1 MNKFKGNPPE
11 SMPDLMPVLSRGKHR
26 NPRSGACFMEFASYL
41 AGESWTDHPACTH
54 PLLASLARMVN
65 DCTSDTA
72 RARLVP
78 LIPSVIGLNGD
89 NPQVRLLIALR
100 AAASA
105 LPVTSADHQRALAV
119 GILNCERH
127 LTHTDGEL
135 SDDIAGR
142 IRTAFDSA
150 PETERWAR
158 EFISSMG
165 SWTRS
170 KFTDRT
176 AETIIRVSVQGI
188 AEACTPDPDGQLY
201 ALLSGAIEDCT
212 AALAPTRSA
221 EKMLHGEPVA
231 QANPVRTE
239 PVRTHTAHV

>member
-1 MNKFKGNPPE
+1 MNMLKGNVPD

-41 AGESWTDHPACTH
+41 AGESWSDHPACTH
-54 PLLASLARMVN
+54 PLLASVARMVN

-78 LIPSVIGLNGD
+78 LIPSVIGLRGD
-89 NPQVRLLIALR
+89 NTKVRLLIALR
-100 AAASA
+100 AATAA

-127 LTHTDGEL
+127 LTEADG
-135 SDDIAGR
+135 SVPVDIALR
-142 IRTAFDSA
+142 IRRAFDAA
-150 PETERWAR
+150 PATERWAR
-158 EFISSMG
+158 EFIASMG
-165 SWTRS
+165 SWSRS

-188 AEACTPDPDGQLY
+188 AEACVPDPDDRLY
-201 ALLSGAIEDCT
+201 ALLAGAIDDCT
-212 AALAPTRSA
+212 LVLTRESEARPATPTAEPTPAAPPQRVKA
-221 EKMLHGEPVA
+221 EHA
-231 QANPVRTE
+231 AR
-239 PVRTHTAHV
+239 R

>member
-1 MNKFKGNPPE
+1 MNMLKGNVPD

-41 AGESWTDHPACTH
+41 AGEAWSDHPACTH
-54 PLLASLARMVN
+54 PLLASVARMVN

-78 LIPSVIGLNGD
+78 LIPPVIGLRGD
-89 NPQVRLLIALR
+89 NARVRLLIALR
-100 AAASA
+100 AATSA

-127 LTHTDGEL
+127 LTEADGMIP
-135 SDDIAGR
+135 DDVALR
-142 IRTAFDSA
+142 IRTAFDAA
-150 PETERWAR
+150 PTTERWAR

-165 SWTRS
+165 SWSRS

-188 AEACTPDPDGQLY
+188 AEACVPDPDGQLY
-201 ALLSGAIEDCT
+201 DLLAGAIDDCT
-212 AALAPTRSA
+212 MVLTPEPATRPATPTAEPTHVAPANRARSKDAARL
-221 EKMLHGEPVA
+221 
-231 QANPVRTE
+231 
-239 PVRTHTAHV
+239 

>member
-1 MNKFKGNPPE
+1 MNMLKGNVPD

-41 AGESWTDHPACTH
+41 AGEAWSDHPACTH

-78 LIPSVIGLNGD
+78 LIPSVIGLRGD
-89 NPQVRLLIALR
+89 NGRVRLLIALR
-100 AAASA
+100 AATSA

-127 LTHTDGEL
+127 LTEADGSI
-135 SDDIAGR
+135 SDDLAGR
-142 IRTAFDSA
+142 IRTSFDAA

-158 EFISSMG
+158 EFIASMG
-165 SWTRS
+165 SWSRS

-188 AEACTPDPDGQLY
+188 AEACVPDPDGELFE
-201 ALLSGAIEDCT
+201 LLAGEIDDCT
-212 AALAPTRSA
+212 TVLAPAA
-221 EKMLHGEPVA
+221 EARPAMPTAEPMHVA
-231 QANPVRTE
+231 PAHRAKAE
-239 PVRTHTAHV
+239 HTARR

>member
-1 MNKFKGNPPE
+1 MNLLKGNVPD
-11 SMPDLMPVLSRGKHR
+11 SLPDLMPVLSRGKHR

-41 AGESWTDHPACTH
+41 AGESWSDHPSCTH

-78 LIPSVIGLNGD
+78 LIPSVIGLRGD
-89 NPQVRLLIALR
+89 SARVRLLIAVR
-100 AAASA
+100 AATSA
-105 LPVTSADHQRALAV
+105 LPITSADHQRALAV

-127 LTHTDGEL
+127 LTETDGPIPDDL
-135 SDDIAGR
+135 SAR
-142 IRTAFDSA
+142 IRQSFDAA

-158 EFISSMG
+158 EFIASMG
-165 SWTRS
+165 SWSRS

-188 AEACTPDPDGQLY
+188 AEACAPDPDGQLY
-201 ALLSGAIEDCT
+201 DLLAAAIDDCRSV
-212 AALAPTRSA
+212 LAPEGRRS
-221 EKMLHGEPVA
+221 MPTGEPTRVA
-231 QANPVRTE
+231 PAHRA
-239 PVRTHTAHV
+239 RAKDTARL

>member
-1 MNKFKGNPPE
+1 MNMLKGNVPD

-41 AGESWTDHPACTH
+41 AGEAWSDHPACTH
-54 PLLASLARMVN
+54 PLLASVARMVN

-78 LIPSVIGLNGD
+78 LIPSVIGLRGD
-89 NPQVRLLIALR
+89 DARVRLLIALR
-100 AAASA
+100 AATSA

-127 LTHTDGEL
+127 LTEPDGTIPG
-135 SDDIAGR
+135 DVADR
-142 IRTAFDSA
+142 IRTSFDAA

-158 EFISSMG
+158 EFIASMG
-165 SWTRS
+165 SWSRS

-188 AEACTPDPDGQLY
+188 AEACVPDPDGQLY
-201 ALLSGAIEDCT
+201 DLLAGAIDDCT
-212 AALAPTRSA
+212 MVLNPAPAVQPAMPTAEPTHVAPAQHTRA
-221 EKMLHGEPVA
+221 
-231 QANPVRTE
+231 TD
-239 PVRTHTAHV
+239 TARL

>member
-1 MNKFKGNPPE
+1 MNSLKGNTSGPMPA
-11 SMPDLMPVLSRGKHR
+11 PDLMPVLSRGKHR

-41 AGESWTDHPACTH
+41 SGENWSDHPACTH

-72 RARLVP
+72 RSRLVP

-89 NPQVRLLIALR
+89 DPRVRLLIALR
-100 AAASA
+100 AATSA
-105 LPVTSADHQRALAV
+105 LGVTSSDHQRALAV

-127 LTHTDGEL
+127 LGGDTGEVPAEL
-135 SDDIAGR
+135 ASR
-142 IRTAFDSA
+142 IRAAFDTA

-158 EFISSMG
+158 DFIASMG
-165 SWTRS
+165 TWARS

-201 ALLSGAIEDCT
+201 DLLAGAIDDCVAILDEDSVSS
-212 AALAPTRSA
+212 AATVGAARDGAARDGAGRVPALR
-221 EKMLHGEPVA
+221 
-231 QANPVRTE
+231 
-239 PVRTHTAHV
+239 